1 MTPVANIDD
10 RSSIERAY
18 TLEQFR
24 QDANR
29 NSIQNS
35 VVLHGLTLVSPPDE
49 SGAFHL
55 QHAERQAGE
64 RDLTGYA
71 IFLPA
76 TGCGGDLDADRAEY
90 ATFIDRVIEAARKVR
105 EVQPADERLRGFHG
119 G

>member
-1 MTPVANIDD
+1 VTPVANIDD
-10 RSSIERAY
+10 RDSIERAY
-18 TLEQFR
+18 TLERFR

-35 VVLHGLTLVSPPDE
+35 AVLHGLTLVSPPDAN
-49 SGAFHL
+49 GAFHL
-55 QHAERQAGE
+55 QHAERQTGE

-76 TGCGGDLDADRAEY
+76 TGCAGDRLADEAEY
-90 ATFIDRVIEAARKVR
+90 NTFIDRVIEAARRVR